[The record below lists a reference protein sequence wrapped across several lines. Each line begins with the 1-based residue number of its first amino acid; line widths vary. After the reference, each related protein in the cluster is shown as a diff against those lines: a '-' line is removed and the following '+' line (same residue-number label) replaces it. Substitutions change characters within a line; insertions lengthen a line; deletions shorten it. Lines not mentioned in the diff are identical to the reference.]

1 MPKTIFAYP
10 PEFYDPVDG
19 YPYFGK
25 TFAQAKKEVGRLRDI
40 AHKRV
45 QRLEKAGFTK
55 SQTYKQLERLSKI
68 RLGEIKSE
76 DEAKLALSQLQG
88 FLTREETTV
97 KGARQA
103 RKRKAQEVKKV
114 LQCHGYKIDDLDAFG
129 EFMEKFRVYYGRRII
144 PSDQAAELYDVLE
157 GEEFEADEIM
167 QHFEEYTED
176 LQETAQIV
184 EEYKRSN
191 KDNEMLSDYVL
202 SVLRGEEKEETENQY
217 QKTFKQLRGI

>member
-1 MPKTIFAYP
+1 MPKSIFKYP
-10 PEFYDPVDG
+10 PKFYDPIDG
-19 YPYFGK
+19 FTDYGK
-25 TFAQAKKEVGRLRDI
+25 TLAQAKKEVGRLRDI

-88 FLTREETTV
+88 LLTRDETTV

-103 RKRKAQEVKKV
+103 RKQKAQEVKKV
-114 LQCHGYKIDDLDAFG
+114 LQGHGYDIDDLDSFG
-129 EFMEKFRVYYGRRII
+129 EFMEKFRAYYGRRII

-157 GEEFEADEIM
+157 GEKFEVDEIM

-191 KDNEMLSDYVL
+191 KENEMLSDYVL
-202 SVLRGEEKEETENQY
+202 E
-217 QKTFKQLRGI
+217 QLRSI